1 MPTVV
6 LVPALVWLVVLL
18 VAAGLLLVRARDVLQ
33 RVVALDLLA
42 VLVISV
48 LFVAIATWVML
59 RLTNYPLDRVLF
71 EVLSAYGTVGLS
83 TGITSDLSLAAKYVI
98 IVCMYVGRIG
108 PMTLGAA
115 LALRS
120 RRRVIHL
127 PEERPVVG

>member
-1 MPTVV
+1 
-6 LVPALVWLVVLL
+6 AE
-18 VAAGLLLVRARDVLQ
+18 ARGDRDIEIFGRSIPYDTIRQ
-33 RVVALDLLA
+33 AIA

-48 LFVAIATWVML
+48 LFVAIATWTML
-59 RLTNYPLDRVLF
+59 RLTDYPLDRVLF